1 MGNAQ
6 QGDTRRR
13 AHGCTHRTHG
23 VDFETRDA
31 VSMRRRGQP
40 NDAGVAWVV
49 ATPGPK
55 RFSTSKQSPIRQ
67 RHQQLKVPMPS
78 DVRALIERKH
88 TTITAVR
95 GDPRRIGRVLG
106 TPVPTERPATA
117 PAGRRPYEAP
127 RSRPRSARP
136 WTTQGGRARIDGK
149 HTTVTAVR
157 YQPRYK
163 PPPIY
168 CRGREVTRD
177 DATYHT
183 AKERLNRSYSRPQTA
198 PVRRRN
204 GGVDHVRTHA
214 QTPLFDIPNTKRPRP
229 RQKLTKE
236 ERRFMLANGWP
247 AAGPKDA
254 AVTHWGG
261 DHASRVLP
269 FAAGCGFEA
278 YPDDDVVGVGRIDSG
293 AAQPPQRRAAD
304 APERLRR
311 CYHAGQGRLPR
322 STTKAPVPDRREVA
336 SEERTPQEGLRDL
349 RPRAARR
356 LRPPNRW
363 LLATSPAE
371 QRRLRRD
378 HALEYPARV
387 DLPPPAARP
396 AGSRLLAARLTGRGV
411 LYAPIKQPDDDE
423 SSRSQTGRSIAK
435 NSFAG
440 CVVLRFINL

>member
-1 MGNAQ
+1 MGNRRRA

-31 VSMRRRGQP
+31 VSLRRRGQP

-67 RHQQLKVPMPS
+67 QHQQLKVPMPS

-136 WTTQGGRARIDGK
+136 WTTRGGRGRIDGK

-157 YQPRYK
+157 YKPRYK

-214 QTPLFDIPNTKRPRP
+214 QTPLFDIPNTKRPRS

-254 AVTHWGG
+254 AGTHWGG

-269 FAAGCGFEA
+269 FAAGCGYEA
-278 YPDDDVVGVGRIDSG
+278 YPDDASWDTREESILERRSRLNAARQTRLSDLCAAITPDKDDSLE
-293 AAQPPQRRAAD
+293 ARQRRLFQLD
-304 APERLRR
+304 VKSKTREERPP
-311 CYHAGQGRLPR
+311 PR
-322 STTKAPVPDRREVA
+322 AIYGPALLDVSDRR
-336 SEERTPQEGLRDL
+336 SGGSSPQA
-349 RPRAARR
+349 P
-356 LRPPNRW
+356 
-363 LLATSPAE
+363 E
-371 QRRLRRD
+371 QRRLRRE
-378 HALEYPARV
+378 HALEYPLRV
-387 DLPPPAARP
+387 DLPPP
-396 AGSRLLAARLTGRGV
+396 
-411 LYAPIKQPDDDE
+411 DDRI
-423 SSRSQTGRSIAK
+423 SVI
-435 NSFAG
+435 
-440 CVVLRFINL
+440 V